1 MKAKRIP
8 PSGLP
13 LFFWQACFPSLL
25 PSSFSAA
32 FIPLFCRLLGK
43 CIGKNG
49 LPPEGEGEGEEGG
62 APQLLFAVRKR
73 YHLPILKR
81 GGGRNNGCAAMTLI
95 ALPSLSAA

>member
-25 PSSFSAA
+25 PSSSFSAA

-73 YHLPILKR
+73 YHLPTYTEE
-81 GGGRNNGCAAMTLI
+81 GGAEKGVTMVVRL
-95 ALPSLSAA
+95 